1 MTTLTDLRRQDLRR
15 TILDVLATDAAHSI
29 SDLLLRAA
37 AEEAGCR
44 AALDEVRAEMT
55 WLAGRGY
62 VCRTDEG
69 GTWMVRL
76 TERGLDVA
84 AGRITPDGVRRPYLD
99 D

>member
-1 MTTLTDLRRQDLRR
+1 MTLHDLRREDLRR
-15 TILDVLATDAAHSI
+15 AILDVLATDAANPI

-37 AEEAGCR
+37 VEEAGCR

-62 VCRTDEG
+62 VCRTQG
-69 GTWMVRL
+69 GSWMVRL

-84 AGRITPDGVRRPYLD
+84 AGRITPPGIRRPHLD